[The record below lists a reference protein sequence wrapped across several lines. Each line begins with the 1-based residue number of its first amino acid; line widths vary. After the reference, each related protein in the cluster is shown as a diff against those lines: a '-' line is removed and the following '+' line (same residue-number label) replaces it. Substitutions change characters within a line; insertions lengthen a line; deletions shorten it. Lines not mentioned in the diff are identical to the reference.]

1 VPAAVSTDSPPAVLS
16 ERLVDPGSE
25 MRLLRRYHAGE
36 LGVRDQL
43 VTHFMPMA
51 KRLAARYRH
60 TGEARDDLEQVAYLG
75 LIKAIDRYDPDL
87 GPFVRYAVPNILGEL
102 KRHFRDKGWGI
113 HVPRSLQER
122 FLKINEAI
130 DDLSGR
136 LGRSPSPAD
145 VARHTGFEL
154 EEVLEA
160 LQAATAYSPVTLDAP
175 HPGDPDGDR
184 TLGDSLGGEDRRYEY
199 VELGSAFAP
208 AFRALPDR
216 EQTILHLRFM
226 EDLTQSEIAERI
238 GVSQMHVSRLLR
250 RSLDRLSTAAQG
262 SPPRARATAA

>member
-1 VPAAVSTDSPPAVLS
+1 MDATALAGSPPARGD
-16 ERLVDPGSE
+16 EIG
-25 MRLLRRYHAGE
+25 LLQRNRDGDLAA
-36 LGVRDQL
+36 RDQL
-43 VTHFMPMA
+43 VRHFMPLA
-51 KRLAARYRH
+51 KRLAGRYRH
-60 TGEARDDLEQVAYLG
+60 TGESQDDLEQVAYLG

-130 DDLSGR
+130 EYLSGR
-136 LGRSPSPAD
+136 LGRSPTPQD
-145 VARHTGFEL
+145 VAGYTGLQL

-160 LQAATAYSPVTLDAP
+160 LQAATAYTPVTLDAS
-175 HPGDPDGDR
+175 HPGDPEGER
-184 TLGDSLGGEDRRYEY
+184 TLGDSLGGDDRRYEY

-208 AFRALPDR
+208 AFHALPQR
-216 EQTILHLRFM
+216 EQEILGLRFR
-226 EDLTQSEIAERI
+226 EDLTQSEIADRV

-250 RSLDRLSTAAQG
+250 RSLDRLSAAADG
-262 SPPRARATAA
+262 SSA